1 MRSLL
6 DCLKE
11 VKETWQGK
19 LGQQLGCIWV
29 AAPELEWERS
39 GFRSELQ
46 TGLGRDRELLDEDG
60 GVGNSGRGGARKP
73 ELVPGVADFICT
85 HVVTRVVL

>member
-19 LGQQLGCIWV
+19 LGQQLGCIWA

-39 GFRSELQ
+39 GFRSEMQ
-46 TGLGRDRELLDEDG
+46 TGLGRDRKLLDEDVVSGTVG
-60 GVGNSGRGGARKP
+60 GEG
-73 ELVPGVADFICT
+73 
-85 HVVTRVVL
+85 

>member
-19 LGQQLGCIWV
+19 LGQQLGCIWA

-60 GVGNSGRGGARKP
+60 GGRGGARKP